1 MLVERPPAAAGHKIP
16 KWLWIAGAVLVLGIA
31 AGIVALAVRWPFN
44 KDAITKALEEAS
56 GRTVQISTFS
66 NSYFPPGC
74 TAEGI
79 KFLRHRHPELTP
91 IITMQKLTIQG
102 SFTGLFGSKKR
113 LSAVR
118 VVGTHMIVPPE
129 TEPGNPVELNAGPG
143 GKSLAISKITADGA
157 LLEFIHE
164 NPAEKPYVLKIDRL
178 EITNVG
184 SGAPMSYRATLTN
197 TEPPGIIRSKGKFG
211 PWNPQDIGATP
222 VSGTYTYDDIE
233 LSHFKSIYGVARASG
248 QFSGPLSRIDTHG
261 RVDVSG
267 FRVDGSNHSV
277 PLATTFEA
285 TVNGTNGDVLL
296 KPAVARFRRTRIEVR
311 GWIAAHEGEKGK
323 SASFDVSIP
332 EGRVDDLLYLFAK
345 DEPGMSGNVALTSK
359 FLWPPGPGQFLEK
372 IRMDLVFS
380 MNGSQFTSSSTQGSI
395 DRLSK
400 SAQGEKKKEME
411 EDPSTVLSLVHGNIQ
426 VRHGTAAISSGSFQ
440 VTGADAAVHGTYNLL
455 NQQVD
460 LHGTL
465 DTRGNL
471 SDTTTGFKAVVVK
484 AITPMFKKRG
494 ATRIVPFDITGSYGK
509 TTVGVD
515 WKRDLSRSK

>member
-1 MLVERPPAAAGHKIP
+1 M
-16 KWLWIAGAVLVLGIA
+16 
-31 AGIVALAVRWPFN
+31 
-44 KDAITKALEEAS
+44 
-56 GRTVQISTFS
+56 
-66 NSYFPPGC
+66 
-74 TAEGI
+74 
-79 KFLRHRHPELTP
+79 
-91 IITMQKLTIQG
+91 
-102 SFTGLFGSKKR
+102 
-113 LSAVR
+113 
-118 VVGTHMIVPPE
+118 
-129 TEPGNPVELNAGPG
+129 
-143 GKSLAISKITADGA
+143 
-157 LLEFIHE
+157 
-164 NPAEKPYVLKIDRL
+164 
-178 EITNVG
+178 
-184 SGAPMSYRATLTN
+184 
-197 TEPPGIIRSKGKFG
+197 
-211 PWNPQDIGATP
+211 
-222 VSGTYTYDDIE
+222 
-233 LSHFKSIYGVARASG
+233 
-248 QFSGPLSRIDTHG
+248 
-261 RVDVSG
+261 
-267 FRVDGSNHSV
+267 
-277 PLATTFEA
+277 
-285 TVNGTNGDVLL
+285 
-296 KPAVARFRRTRIEVR
+296 R

>member
-197 TEPPGIIRSKGKFG
+197 TEPPGSFARR
-211 PWNPQDIGATP
+211 
-222 VSGTYTYDDIE
+222 VSSARGT
-233 LSHFKSIYGVARASG
+233 R
-248 QFSGPLSRIDTHG
+248 RI
-261 RVDVSG
+261 
-267 FRVDGSNHSV
+267 
-277 PLATTFEA
+277 
-285 TVNGTNGDVLL
+285 
-296 KPAVARFRRTRIEVR
+296 
-311 GWIAAHEGEKGK
+311 
-323 SASFDVSIP
+323 
-332 EGRVDDLLYLFAK
+332 
-345 DEPGMSGNVALTSK
+345 
-359 FLWPPGPGQFLEK
+359 
-372 IRMDLVFS
+372 
-380 MNGSQFTSSSTQGSI
+380 
-395 DRLSK
+395 
-400 SAQGEKKKEME
+400 
-411 EDPSTVLSLVHGNIQ
+411 
-426 VRHGTAAISSGSFQ
+426 
-440 VTGADAAVHGTYNLL
+440 
-455 NQQVD
+455 
-460 LHGTL
+460 
-465 DTRGNL
+465 
-471 SDTTTGFKAVVVK
+471 
-484 AITPMFKKRG
+484 
-494 ATRIVPFDITGSYGK
+494 
-509 TTVGVD
+509 
-515 WKRDLSRSK
+515 